1 MIYTLVKDSD
11 PILHNP
17 AEKFDFDNPQV
28 DPVELFE
35 NLKETMI
42 ANRGVGLAAPQV
54 GIPLSVFVVGHPD
67 DPDNI
72 FPVFNPKIV
81 DSEGVINEEEGCLS
95 YPGLFIKIKR
105 PAVIRARYT
114 THLGV
119 TDTIKFGGFTARAF
133 QHEFDHILGKVF
145 TTKATSLQL
154 DRAKKQKKKL
164 DRLRNKNLTN
174 YIS

>member
-1 MIYTLVKDSD
+1 MIYNLVQDTD
-11 PILHNP
+11 PVLHTP
-17 AEKFDFDNPQV
+17 AEKFDFDNPQM

-54 GIPLSVFVVGHPD
+54 GIPLAVFVVGHPD
-67 DPDNI
+67 DPNNV

-81 DSEGVINEEEGCLS
+81 DFDGSIKEEEGCLS
-95 YPGLFIKIKR
+95 YPGLFIKMER
-105 PAVIRARYT
+105 PAIIRARYT
-114 THLGV
+114 THLNV

-133 QHEFDHILGKVF
+133 QHEYDHILGKVF
-145 TTKATSLQL
+145 TKEATSLQL

-164 DRLRNKNLTN
+164 DKLRRKNFTN
-174 YIS
+174 YLK